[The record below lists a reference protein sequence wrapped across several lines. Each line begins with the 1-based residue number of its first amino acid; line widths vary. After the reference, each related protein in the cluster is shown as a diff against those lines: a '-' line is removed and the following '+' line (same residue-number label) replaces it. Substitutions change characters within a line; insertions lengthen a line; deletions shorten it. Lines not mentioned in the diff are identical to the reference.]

1 MHRRYQVGVD
11 HSLPTIP
18 YRETITARADGHHRH
33 KKQTG
38 GRGQFAEV
46 YLRVAPRGGG
56 QGFEFVDAVVGGS
69 IPRQFIPEVD
79 KGVRKF
85 LVKGALAGFP
95 VVDVQAE
102 VYDGKYHDV
111 DSDQLSFQLAGERAF
126 HDGYM
131 KARPILLEPIMEVEI
146 AVPDRFTG
154 DVAGSLSGMRG
165 RMSGMESQD
174 GIQHVKAMVPLASM
188 LDYSTQLRSITA
200 GEGTFTMKFAHYEQ
214 VPGNVQGDIVHRRKA
229 VLEQMHHHA

>member
-1 MHRRYQVGVD
+1 
-11 HSLPTIP
+11 
-18 YRETITARADGHHRH
+18 RETITGRADGHHRH

-38 GRGQFAEV
+38 GRGQFAEG

-56 QGFEFVDAVVGGS
+56 PGFEFVDSVVGGS
-69 IPRQFIPEVD
+69 IPRQFIPQGD
-79 KGVRKF
+79 KGVREV
-85 LVKGALAGFP
+85 LVKGARARFP
-95 VVDVQAE
+95 LVDVQAE
-102 VYDGKYHDV
+102 VYAGKYHDV

-165 RMSGMESQD
+165 RMSGMESQE
-174 GIQHVKAMVPLASM
+174 GIQHV
-188 LDYSTQLRSITA
+188 
-200 GEGTFTMKFAHYEQ
+200 
-214 VPGNVQGDIVHRRKA
+214 
-229 VLEQMHHHA
+229 